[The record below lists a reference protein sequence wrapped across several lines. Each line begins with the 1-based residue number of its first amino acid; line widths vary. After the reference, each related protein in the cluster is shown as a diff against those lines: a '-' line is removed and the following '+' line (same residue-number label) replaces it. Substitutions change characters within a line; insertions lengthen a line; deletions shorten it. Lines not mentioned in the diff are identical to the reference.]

1 MQLTTL
7 ALAALSAG
15 HATALFRRQD
25 SQASNH
31 TDPEPIA
38 GSYIV
43 EYAPVRIITDSDSL
57 RNEFLTLGTGWCQQT
72 RQPRSH

>member
-1 MQLTTL
+1 MLLFTMQLTTL

-15 HATALFRRQD
+15 PATALFRRQD

-31 TDPEPIA
+31 TEPEPIA

-43 EYAPVRIITDSDSL
+43 EYAPVRIITVFRQSARGISDVEDRGL
-57 RNEFLTLGTGWCQQT
+57 
-72 RQPRSH
+72 